1 MLSNI
6 RKDQHTKAGFY
17 RQKSPRKIA
26 SKTRKNRK
34 PEELRSSEAKEK
46 F

>member
-17 RQKSPRKIA
+17 RQKSPGKIA
-26 SKTRKNRK
+26 SETRKNRK
-34 PEELRSSEAKEK
+34 PE
-46 F
+46 